1 MLSISPSAGSTGA
14 PFFLSFFLSFSSI
27 TNPRG
32 YLKFFVEDHQ
42 TKFVWTGRSA
52 VRNVIFGRHSTVS
65 TPFAALTIA
74 PPMCTVE
81 YSAAAHNPP
90 TTRSIFWRAVSLLY
104 YYVSSWEDI
113 MKIDSWTALLTLIQI
128 ETVIIIKDIDSR
140 CRLLPHNEDVV
151 RERKE
156 LHVSSNFWC

>member
-14 PFFLSFFLSFSSI
+14 PFFLSFFLKYHKSAGLFEI
-27 TNPRG
+27 FR
-32 YLKFFVEDHQ
+32 
-42 TKFVWTGRSA
+42 WRSPNK
-52 VRNVIFGRHSTVS
+52 VCLNGTVS
-65 TPFAALTIA
+65 SEKRNIWKTFYCFYPLCSANYCTPNVYGRIFCGGAQFSYNAVDILKAA
-74 PPMCTVE
+74 
-81 YSAAAHNPP
+81 
-90 TTRSIFWRAVSLLY
+90 SLLY